1 MMSMDEFKKLFFQTG
16 ENSKVAALVGM
27 SIGILGCIAFIVKDY
42 SIYGVVAFA
51 FLAVSGAYGYYL
63 NLKQEAVMKSG
74 HPLIKAMEAGNSDY
88 IKWFYV
94 TVLTHKRTI
103 KAANFKTYYVD
114 AYDEEKNVLDI
125 GLDDE
130 EQCKR
135 MAALLSSK
143 FPNAV
148 QGFSEEIRLEMIA
161 KYNYK
166 GINDRY
172 EPAGD

>member
-1 MMSMDEFKKLFFQTG
+1 MMSMDEFKRLFFQTG
-16 ENSKVAALVGM
+16 ENSKIAALVGT
-27 SIGILGCIAFIVKDY
+27 SIGVIGCITFLVMGY
-42 SIYGVVAFA
+42 SIYGVIAFA
-51 FLAVSGAYGYYL
+51 FLAVSGPYGYYL
-63 NLKQEAVMKSG
+63 NLKQEALMKSG

-94 TVLTHKRTI
+94 TVLTHKQTI
-103 KAANFKTYYVD
+103 KAANFKTYYID
-114 AYDEEKNVLDI
+114 AYDDKKNVLDL
-125 GLDDE
+125 GLKDE
-130 EQCKR
+130 KECNE
-135 MAALLSSK
+135 MAALLASK

-148 QGFSEEIRLEMIA
+148 QGFSEAIRLEMIS

>member
-1 MMSMDEFKKLFFQTG
+1 MDEFKKLYFQTG
-16 ENSKVAALVGM
+16 KDSKTAALVGT
-27 SIGILGCIAFIVKDY
+27 SIGVIGCIAFLVMGY

-63 NLKQEAVMKSG
+63 NLKQEALLKNG

-94 TVLTHKRTI
+94 TALTHKQTI
-103 KAANFKTYYVD
+103 KAANFKTYYID
-114 AYDEEKNVLDI
+114 AYDDKKNVLDL
-125 GLDDE
+125 GLKDE
-130 EQCKR
+130 EECNR
-135 MAALLSSK
+135 MAALLASK

-148 QGFSEEIRLEMIA
+148 QGFSEDIRLEMIL

-166 GINDRY
+166 GIKDRY
-172 EPAGD
+172 EPAVD